1 MGQVE
6 LHARNSEDARM
17 ATEAEVVRLQNEIIR
32 IQQGQETEFS
42 ELSSEIERLRAELA
56 SKADAERQLVL
67 EREQHDRT
75 KEQLAAR
82 PEPSSANPVEIEVL
96 QNRIQQQERMI
107 DNTLRLQTRA
117 ELGLQRSMQEAKR
130 EMDERRKV
138 ESMMQQ
144 LMDRLDQLPNP
155 RVFSRVSSKANR
167 KSHKDSKAV

>member
-1 MGQVE
+1 
-6 LHARNSEDARM
+6 M

-56 SKADAERQLVL
+56 SKAEAERQLAL
-67 EREQHDRT
+67 EREQHERT
-75 KEQLAAR
+75 KEHLAAR

-144 LMDRLDQLPNP
+144 LMDRLDKLPDP
-155 RVFSRVSSKANR
+155 RVFSRVSAKANR
-167 KSHKDSKAV
+167 SRKDSKAL